1 MAALFGA
8 SIAGRIATGP
18 NAGQHVR
25 VAGNAIEDRYL
36 ESLTGPRCANVAG
49 FSLHANVAVR
59 ASDRHGLERLCG
71 YTGRGPLA
79 TERLTRRPDGRLA
92 YRLKRPWSNLATH
105 VIFNRPELL
114 EKLAGC
120 DEAARGCRAAQA
132 KEPGFGAEP
141 RQSDGPASPISHGP
155 LSSLELYMTAITG
168 FWRRRR
174 SGGPRSCP
182 VHRKAMPLMSSART
196 PEPTVPPVRNPRP
209 AARTPHGPASW
220 AGCSRSTCWNA
231 PAVESPTP

>member
-155 LSSLELYMTAITG
+155 LSRTLHDRYHGVLAPSAKWRSQIVPCPPEGDAADEFCPHSGADGPTGSESTPRGPNTTWSRLLGRVFQIDVLECP
-168 FWRRRR
+168 RR
-174 SGGPRSCP
+174 
-182 VHRKAMPLMSSART
+182 
-196 PEPTVPPVRNPRP
+196 
-209 AARTPHGPASW
+209 
-220 AGCSRSTCWNA
+220 
-231 PAVESPTP
+231 